1 MQELIDQLAEKAGLT
16 ADQATKA
23 IQTIKD
29 YVKEKFPMLEGA
41 VENLFGSNTN
51 QPGATGDSS
60 FVNDTTAKAGE
71 VIDGLKDKLSGLFAD
86 KQ

>member
-23 IQTIKD
+23 IDTIKD

-41 VENLFGSNTN
+41 IENLLGSNA
-51 QPGATGDSS
+51 QASS
-60 FVNDTTAKAGE
+60 VNSGNDVTERADE
-71 VIDGLKDKLSGLFAD
+71 VFDGIKDKLSGLFA
-86 KQ
+86 KE